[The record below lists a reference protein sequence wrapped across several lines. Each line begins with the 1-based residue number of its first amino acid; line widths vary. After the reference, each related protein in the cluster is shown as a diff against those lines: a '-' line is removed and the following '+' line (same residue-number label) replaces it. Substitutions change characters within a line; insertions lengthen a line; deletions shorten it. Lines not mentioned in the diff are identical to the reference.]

1 MSGFTISTLNLDTEI
16 KENIIRE
23 VDFLNREGID
33 VHLTEQLYGKFFFL
47 DCSLDEAKDQTVK
60 VSHEK
65 ILRSYLANIITDL
78 LMNVITKKI
87 MSRIAKNRYH
97 YLNPAE
103 LKAIVQDAYTYLN
116 NLHEEGDIGK
126 TLYRHNQILTEVS
139 DYLKSNTNLY
149 LEGFLRFRL
158 KNYFH
163 ELETSLDTA
172 VENFL
177 LEQEYREFIRLLR
190 YFVEA
195 QEPRIDEVHV
205 LIKDKQNFYLLDE
218 EQNPINK
225 QQLEWV
231 LVEFNQTNDYDDL
244 LLSAL
249 VTIAPRKVVLHI
261 RHKSEIVETIINIF
275 QERVVVCKGCKI
287 CDHETN

>member
-1 MSGFTISTLNLDTEI
+1 MCGLTISTLNLDTEI
-16 KENIIRE
+16 KENLLRE

-33 VHLTEQLYGKFFFL
+33 VHLTEKISGKFFFL
-47 DCSLDEAKDQTVK
+47 DCSISDDNDQSIKIT
-60 VSHEK
+60 HEK

-87 MSRIAKNRYH
+87 MSRIAKNRYQ
-97 YLNPAE
+97 YLNKSE
-103 LKAIVQDAYTYLN
+103 LKAIVQNAYNYLN
-116 NLHEEGDIGK
+116 NLHEDGDIGK
-126 TLYRHNQILTEVS
+126 TLYHHNQILSEVS
-139 DYLKSNTNLY
+139 DYLKSNSNLY

-172 VENFL
+172 VENFV
-177 LEQEYREFIRLLR
+177 LEQEYNEFIRLLR
-190 YFVEA
+190 YFVEV

-218 EQNPINK
+218 DQNPINK

-249 VTIAPRKVVLHI
+249 VTISPRKVVLHVCY
-261 RHKSEIVETIINIF
+261 KSDIIETIVNIF
-275 QERVVVCKGCKI
+275 QERVSICKGCKI
-287 CDHETN
+287 CIMR